1 MPFAYLG
8 YPTAVASEG
17 NPSVPGKL
25 MGDINPHL
33 HTVNDTMNVDDEDGK
48 YSIEVCR
55 KGLTSPRDN

>member
-1 MPFAYLG
+1 
-8 YPTAVASEG
+8 
-17 NPSVPGKL
+17 